1 MVWWYMNNELINQ
14 LSKLKLQESAN
25 KRNLDRNYYNIKV
38 RDKLFNEL
46 KEVQSEIKRIEFK
59 IKLEKE
65 NKKNEDI
72 SD

>member
-25 KRNLDRNYYNIKV
+25 KRNLDRNYYNRKV

-65 NKKNEDI
+65 NSKNDI
-72 SD
+72 K

>member
-65 NKKNEDI
+65 KKNENI

>member
-25 KRNLDRNYYNIKV
+25 KRNLDRNYYNRKV

-65 NKKNEDI
+65 NSKNDI
-72 SD
+72 KH